1 MNKLKPGVL
10 GKLGYVEQMQQE
22 EIVWCALYR
31 VGLERTPGPPDG
43 PEGGQHAFVPPSS
56 QTPCFFGRTLSF
68 VSPLGKV
75 LSLPSPLSGLY
86 SLRRKG
92 TTVVRVARVLKRDC
106 FD

>member
-1 MNKLKPGVL
+1 MV
-10 GKLGYVEQMQQE
+10 Q
-22 EIVWCALYR
+22 R
-31 VGLERTPGPPDG
+31 VVSMPLCLQAHRLP
-43 PEGGQHAFVPPSS
+43 ASS
-56 QTPCFFGRTLSF
+56 GRTLSF